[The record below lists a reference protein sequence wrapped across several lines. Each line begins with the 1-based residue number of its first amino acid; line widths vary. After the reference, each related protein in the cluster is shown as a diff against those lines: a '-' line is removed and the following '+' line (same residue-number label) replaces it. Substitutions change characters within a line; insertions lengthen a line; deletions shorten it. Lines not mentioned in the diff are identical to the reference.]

1 MSSNYN
7 ARPRA
12 CEVMVAGTQTRL
24 VRRRETVESLWQ
36 GETTFG
42 EAEE

>member
-1 MSSNYN
+1 
-7 ARPRA
+7 
-12 CEVMVAGTQTRL
+12 MVSGTQTRL
-24 VRRRETVESLWQ
+24 VRRRETVAALWQ